1 MVSFSQQPYASRG
14 EQHAHPVAKQ
24 LFATMERKQSNL
36 SLAADVSTKSELLEI
51 ADKVGPYIC
60 VLKTHIDVISDF
72 DQDLV
77 VQLQALAA
85 KHDFLIFEDR

>member
-1 MVSFSQQPYASRG
+1 MVSFSQQSYAIRA
-14 EQHAHPVAKQ
+14 EKHTHPVAKQ
-24 LFATMERKQSNL
+24 LFETMERKQSNL
-36 SLAADVSTKSELLEI
+36 SLAADVSTKAELLEI

-77 VQLQALAA
+77 TQLQALAT